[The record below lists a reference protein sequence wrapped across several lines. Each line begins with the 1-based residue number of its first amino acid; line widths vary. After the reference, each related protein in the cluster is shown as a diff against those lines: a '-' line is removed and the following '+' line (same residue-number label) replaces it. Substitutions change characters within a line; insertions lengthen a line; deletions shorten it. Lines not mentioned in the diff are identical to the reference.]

1 VSIRWRLAGTSAL
14 LTFVILCA
22 FAVAVGTLTTR
33 RVRSDFNHQIA
44 AFASSLRDEP
54 LTIRITATHTTVVPP
69 LTAIPAPEHSV
80 IRIVTQDG
88 QLLSATPKA
97 PDLGAPYRNL
107 AQTSE
112 INAYRV
118 ETRAIPLTNGGVV
131 YLQYARPLSDV
142 QDTIDRVRLFL
153 LVGVIGG
160 TVLALLAGL
169 MIARRAMAP
178 IAALTATA
186 REIERTRDPLLAI
199 PESAAEDEVSE
210 LARTLE
216 AMLRALSEARAETE
230 ASLDR
235 QREFVADASHEL
247 RTPLTSVLANLEL
260 LADSLQGEEG
270 DAARAALRSS
280 RRMRRLVADLLLL
293 ARADVGRTEVHRPL
307 DLAEVL
313 IDAAAEL
320 EPVSGEHSFVLDPQ
334 PAPIEGVYDD
344 LHRLVLNLLE
354 NALRHTPPGTE
365 VRAASRRLADGSVE
379 LTVEDDGPGIPAE
392 LAPRLFDRF
401 VRGSGDRGGSFG
413 LGLAIVDAVAQ
424 AHAGTVSVSEGAS
437 GGARFVVRLQAGGE
451 AVDRE
456 HAAQAAVS

>member
-88 QLLSATPKA
+88 QVLSATPKA
-97 PDLGAPYRNL
+97 PNLGEPYRNL

-210 LARTLE
+210 RAR
-216 AMLRALSEARAETE
+216 
-230 ASLDR
+230 
-235 QREFVADASHEL
+235 
-247 RTPLTSVLANLEL
+247 
-260 LADSLQGEEG
+260 
-270 DAARAALRSS
+270 
-280 RRMRRLVADLLLL
+280 
-293 ARADVGRTEVHRPL
+293 
-307 DLAEVL
+307 
-313 IDAAAEL
+313 
-320 EPVSGEHSFVLDPQ
+320 
-334 PAPIEGVYDD
+334 
-344 LHRLVLNLLE
+344 
-354 NALRHTPPGTE
+354 
-365 VRAASRRLADGSVE
+365 
-379 LTVEDDGPGIPAE
+379 
-392 LAPRLFDRF
+392 
-401 VRGSGDRGGSFG
+401 GDRGEPRPT
-413 LGLAIVDAVAQ
+413 ARVRRRRVA
-424 AHAGTVSVSEGAS
+424 
-437 GGARFVVRLQAGGE
+437 
-451 AVDRE
+451 
-456 HAAQAAVS
+456 